1 MSLIALRL
9 FLFAISVCSLVTAF
23 SIYAPLQKTSI
34 SSRQHFFAASV
45 PVFMSETA
53 ETAATS
59 DNEVTASSIETES
72 ASAETST
79 EVGGESSFEMTP
91 EEAAAKR
98 KIQRERY
105 TLFVG
110 NLPFGTQ
117 SLTWYYSLSVGCG
130 SHFDSFLPKTCPH
143 RRRHRN

>member
-1 MSLIALRL
+1 MMTLVVLRL
-9 FLFAISVCSLVTAF
+9 FLVAVTLCSMVTAF
-23 SIYAPLQKTSI
+23 SIHAPLQKASI
-34 SSRQHFFAASV
+34 SSRPHFFAASV

-59 DNEVTASSIETES
+59 DNEVS
-72 ASAETST
+72 ASAEVESLS
-79 EVGGESSFEMTP
+79 EPVELPAEPVAEIAPDVEGESSFEMTP

-110 NLPFGTQ
+110 NLPFGTF
-117 SLTWYYSLSVGCG
+117 
-130 SHFDSFLPKTCPH
+130 HFVYVL
-143 RRRHRN
+143 NAI

>member
-1 MSLIALRL
+1 MTSLLVLRSL
-9 FLFAISVCSLVTAF
+9 LFAITLCSMVMAF
-23 SIYAPLQKTSI
+23 SLQAPLQKTSI

-53 ETAATS
+53 ETAAAAS
-59 DNEVTASSIETES
+59 DNEVSASEEATVVEIPVSSETES
-72 ASAETST
+72 SST
-79 EVGGESSFEMTP
+79 ESNFEMTA

-110 NLPFGTQ
+110 NLPFGTF
-117 SLTWYYSLSVGCG
+117 LFV
-130 SHFDSFLPKTCPH
+130 FDW
-143 RRRHRN
+143 